1 MARHPENEAVP
12 GVLAFR
18 VEASLVYFNV
28 DHVLETVLG
37 RVQIDPELR
46 RVVYDLSNTPYV
58 DVAGARM
65 LKRLHDE
72 LASKKIE
79 FRVVGAHSEV
89 RDRLRFEKLQDWV
102 GPINR
107 HVTLGQAVAMGDGM
121 KDEGSQSHLIA

>member
-1 MARHPENEAVP
+1 MP

-28 DHVLETVLG
+28 DHVLQTVLQ
-37 RVQIDPELR
+37 RVQSQPELE

-65 LKRLHDE
+65 LRRLHDE
-72 LASKKIE
+72 LDAKGIG

-107 HVTLGQAVAMGDGM
+107 HVSLSEAMAMSGQFR
-121 KDEGSQSHLIA
+121 DEARQ